1 MVESFESR
9 PSMADDFL
17 NEILPDGFDWERL
30 VRSYPIPAVL
40 VAAVGG
46 FFLGRRHG
54 ASILAAVSTY
64 AASEMSKN
72 VSGLFDQEAGDFQ

>member
-9 PSMADDFL
+9 PSMADDLL
-17 NEILPDGFDWERL
+17 NEILPERLDWERL
-30 VRSYPIPAVL
+30 VKTYPIPAML

-72 VSGLFDQEAGDFQ
+72 VSGLFDQGAADFQ

>member
-54 ASILAAVSTY
+54 TSILAAVSTY

>member
-9 PSMADDFL
+9 SSLADDLL
-17 NEILPDGFDWERL
+17 NEILPEGLDWERL

-40 VAAVGG
+40 IAAVGG
-46 FFLGRRHG
+46 FLLGRRHG
-54 ASILAAVSTY
+54 PAILGAVSTY

-72 VSGLFDQEAGDFQ
+72 VSGLFDQGADFG

>member
-9 PSMADDFL
+9 SSVADDL
-17 NEILPDGFDWERL
+17 LDEILPEGLDWERL

-40 VAAVGG
+40 IAAVGG
-46 FFLGRRHG
+46 FLLGRRHG
-54 ASILAAVSTY
+54 PAILGAVSTY

-72 VSGLFDQEAGDFQ
+72 VSGLFDQGADFG